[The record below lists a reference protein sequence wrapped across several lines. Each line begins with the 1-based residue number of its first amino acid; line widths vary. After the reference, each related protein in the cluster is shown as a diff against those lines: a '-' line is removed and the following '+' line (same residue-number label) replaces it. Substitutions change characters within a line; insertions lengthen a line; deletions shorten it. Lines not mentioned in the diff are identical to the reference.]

1 MGNFDLDFSC
11 IEEFQKKVEKLGK
24 KVSKIEDKALEA
36 GAEPIL
42 KEMIE
47 KCPVRTGK
55 ARSHLK
61 LSKPKKLK
69 GVKTIKIGV
78 NKEDNS
84 EAFYLK
90 FYEYGTSR
98 GQIARPFMRPAF
110 ENKRKEGISKMA
122 EVIRREMRNEYK

>member
-1 MGNFDLDFSC
+1 
-11 IEEFQKKVEKLGK
+11 
-24 KVSKIEDKALEA
+24 
-36 GAEPIL
+36 
-42 KEMIE
+42 MIE

>member
-11 IEEFQKKVEKLGK
+11 IEEFQNKIEKLGK

-42 KEMIE
+42 QEMIS

-61 LSKPKKLK
+61 ASKPKK
-69 GVKTIKIGV
+69 
-78 NKEDNS
+78 
-84 EAFYLK
+84 
-90 FYEYGTSR
+90 
-98 GQIARPFMRPAF
+98 
-110 ENKRKEGISKMA
+110 
-122 EVIRREMRNEYK
+122 